1 MTAASAAVIV
11 SGVAWRRTPQGLASH
26 LDFARCAGTVGGDDV
41 EIRPARSRPVGREG
55 AVIRASHGP
64 NEAVEALVR
73 DGRLDVPKI
82 LAQQRHCWPT
92 HWWRSVRWRVR
103 RLMSRSHGRHP
114 KHTSVT
120 SSADFNDARR
130 GTLRSFFFSSGRKM
144 FQSTCVSQSR
154 HLRRKKTPPVLCSTS
169 RVLVVGNLPLGR
181 VVGTLGDKI
190 SNFSRS
196 RRRTDLNFFSRVL
209 FISKAPP
216 GLVQTTSFAVLFRTM
231 HFHFMMR
238 QIS

>member
-26 LDFARCAGTVGGDDV
+26 PDFARCAGTVGGDDV

-55 AVIRASHGP
+55 VVIRASHGP

-130 GTLRSFFFSSGRKM
+130 GTLRSFLFFIGSEDVPEHVRESVE
-144 FQSTCVSQSR
+144 TPA
-154 HLRRKKTPPVLCSTS
+154 KKKNAAGFVLDESC
-169 RVLVVGNLPLGR
+169 LGR
-181 VVGTLGDKI
+181 RE
-190 SNFSRS
+190 SSARP
-196 RRRTDLNFFSRVL
+196 RRRDVGGQNIEL
-209 FISKAPP
+209 FALPP
-216 GLVQTTSFAVLFRTM
+216 ED
-231 HFHFMMR
+231 
-238 QIS
+238 